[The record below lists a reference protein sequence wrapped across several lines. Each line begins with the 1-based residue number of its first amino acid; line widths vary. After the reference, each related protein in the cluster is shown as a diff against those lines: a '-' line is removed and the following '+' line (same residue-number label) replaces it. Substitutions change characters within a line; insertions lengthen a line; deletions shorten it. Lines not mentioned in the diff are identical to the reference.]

1 MIESPALCRVNR
13 WLPSARGGRH
23 PERLEIQPEGS
34 APGQRQFSIAV
45 RTRSVT
51 SAAVAFQANNTEI
64 STDGYA
70 VIRTANF
77 RDSGLAT
84 IQLSKLFCRCRPAA
98 TTAASSSGLRS
109 CGTLSELKIVM
120 GMPVRANPSTDAR
133 PHGSP
138 RPYRYSTSHA
148 AVARCRSNRTPPAV
162 QLPHRRGCGRP
173 PCDYSSFLLII
184 ELSRDYALHCF
195 VRWRWAAASPWA
207 TLRQLISEF

>member
-13 WLPSARGGRH
+13 WLRAGARGRH

-34 APGQRQFSIAV
+34 APGQRQFSIAA

-51 SAAVAFQANNTEI
+51 SAAVAFHANNTEI

-84 IQLSKLFCRCRPAA
+84 IQLSKLFCRCLRQPRLP
-98 TTAASSSGLRS
+98 SSSSALRS
-109 CGTLSELKIVM
+109 CGTVSELKIVM
-120 GMPVRANPSTDAR
+120 GMPRMGAVRANPSTAAR

-138 RPYRYSTSHA
+138 RPHCHFTTHA
-148 AVARCRSNRTPPAV
+148 AVARCANNRTPAV
-162 QLPHRRGCGRP
+162 AQLPE
-173 PCDYSSFLLII
+173 FQ
-184 ELSRDYALHCF
+184 LSCI
-195 VRWRWAAASPWA
+195 ASA
-207 TLRQLISEF
+207 IGFGTGMT